1 MKVLVLGGGGRE
13 HAIVAALARSP
24 RVSALYC
31 APGNA
36 GIARQAACVAL
47 PAEDGRAVA
56 EWCRAEGVGLVVI
69 GPEAPL
75 VAGVAD
81 ALAGAGVAAFGPT
94 AAAARLEASKAFGHE
109 VAAACGAP
117 MAAHAVFED
126 AAAARAHLRRLGA
139 PAVVKADGLAAG
151 KGVVVA
157 ATLPQAEA
165 AVDDMLGGRFGAAG
179 ARVVIEEFL
188 DGEEA
193 SLFALSDGERVLPLA
208 TAQDHKRAGEGDTGP
223 NTGGMGAYS
232 PAPVMTPAITE
243 RAMTEIV
250 RPVVAEMARRG
261 TPYRGVLYAGLMIGA
276 GGPRLVEI
284 NARFGDPEAQV
295 LMLRLRSDLLDLL
308 EAAATGRLDG
318 IAAEWSPEP
327 AITVVM
333 AATGYPG
340 AYEKGTE
347 IRGLDAAEAVEG
359 VTIFHAGTRAEDG
372 RILAAG
378 GRVLNVSATGATL
391 AEARARAYRA
401 VDLVD
406 WPAGFCRR
414 DIGWRALVRG

>member
-1 MKVLVLGGGGRE
+1 
-13 HAIVAALARSP
+13 
-24 RVSALYC
+24 
-31 APGNA
+31 
-36 GIARQAACVAL
+36 
-47 PAEDGRAVA
+47 
-56 EWCRAEGVGLVVI
+56 
-69 GPEAPL
+69 
-75 VAGVAD
+75 
-81 ALAGAGVAAFGPT
+81 
-94 AAAARLEASKAFGHE
+94 
-109 VAAACGAP
+109 
-117 MAAHAVFED
+117 
-126 AAAARAHLRRLGA
+126 
-139 PAVVKADGLAAG
+139 
-151 KGVVVA
+151 
-157 ATLPQAEA
+157 
-165 AVDDMLGGRFGAAG
+165 MLGGRFGAAG

-208 TAQDHKRAGEGDTGP
+208 TAPDHKRAGEGDTGP